1 MRLNCVRNP
10 DEGESVVHPFFHGQ
24 FSAPFASLA
33 DMVLNSWSC
42 LEEIEMLEVEDEF
55 KNVNLE
61 DFRIINYF
69 WQSKTH
75 RKLHLEMATSTTGL
89 QVVHC
94 VMYPWPCYPLPMY
107 AVDMV
112 GFRGRISLAIAD
124 LCPTT
129 QNLTLPPSIRD
140 KLKDLTASLPESLP
154 RRQAPDWGVPIFS
167 AECCLVGPETEEDIG
182 AFLRFATRA
191 LEILRQ
197 EAEVAKKANPKEE
210 TESSGAHS

>member
-1 MRLNCVRNP
+1 
-10 DEGESVVHPFFHGQ
+10 
-24 FSAPFASLA
+24 
-33 DMVLNSWSC
+33 
-42 LEEIEMLEVEDEF
+42 
-55 KNVNLE
+55 
-61 DFRIINYF
+61 
-69 WQSKTH
+69 
-75 RKLHLEMATSTTGL
+75 
-89 QVVHC
+89 
-94 VMYPWPCYPLPMY
+94 MY

-210 TESSGAHS
+210 TENGEAQTRFCHFQCKNEKTKRILASSMGQEWADRYMTEIMFDLPNGFDKYIENN